1 MSGIRAKY
9 WKVGL
14 GVVLFATGP
23 GAYTQV
29 PVTDPAVLPPFRL
42 AEPVADPLNE
52 HFDDDPVVRHLNAAA
67 ETAFFQQQLGDAV
80 RRNTRIDQARALRVE
95 AEAARREARS
105 DLFPTLD
112 LGLST
117 RTSFAREFSNDPDN
131 LIERSRSTSRTD
143 ATFSLQQR
151 VLDFGAASM
160 RIAAARQRIISASH
174 ELENQ
179 AEQVALRAIAAWYDV
194 FAYRSLVM
202 LAGQVLENYETLREA
217 LQERIASGVSAAGD
231 LAQIDS
237 YIANI
242 ETQLA
247 GARRELANA
256 EVRYIDFFGTPA
268 PVGLSRAPLIGG
280 RFASIEAVQ
289 SAALANPQVDI
300 AAADAR
306 AALQE
311 ARAARAETLPTVTAG
326 VEGGRFGIFENENDY
341 DVRGTI
347 TVRHRFFGGG
357 DARAD
362 GAAARARGAEARA
375 AGIREEAVRQ
385 AVIAWTDLNALRDQL
400 DAASD
405 AYFAGRQSRDVIL
418 ERFRY
423 SRGSLFEVISAED
436 TFFSAANSYLR
447 TVNEYDIAHYLLLAR
462 TGRLLSSLD
471 IDPGTLAEPR

>member
-1 MSGIRAKY
+1 MTYR
-9 WKVGL
+9 KVGL
-14 GVVLFATGP
+14 GGIMLATATAIYAQTP
-23 GAYTQV
+23 I
-29 PVTDPAVLPPFRL
+29 TDPSPLPSFRL

-52 HFDDDPVVRHLNAAA
+52 RFDDDPIVRHLNETA
-67 ETAFFQQQLGDAV
+67 ETALFRQQLGDAV
-80 RRNTRIDQARALRVE
+80 RRNTRIDQARALRDE

-112 LGLST
+112 LGVST

-217 LQERIASGVSAAGD
+217 LQERISRGVSAAGD

-256 EVRYIDFFGTPA
+256 EVRYIDFFGAPA
-268 PVGLSRAPLIGG
+268 PRGLTRAPLIGG
-280 RFASIEAVQ
+280 RFASMEAVQ

-326 VEGGRFGIFENENDY
+326 VEGGRFGIFENDNDY

-385 AVIAWTDLNALRDQL
+385 AVIAWTDLNALEDQL
-400 DAASD
+400 GAASD
-405 AYFAGRQSRDVIL
+405 AYFAGRQSRDVVL

-436 TFFSAANSYLR
+436 TFFAAANSYLR
-447 TVNEYDIAHYLLLAR
+447 TVNEYDVAHYLLLAR
-462 TGRLLSSLD
+462 TGRLLSALD